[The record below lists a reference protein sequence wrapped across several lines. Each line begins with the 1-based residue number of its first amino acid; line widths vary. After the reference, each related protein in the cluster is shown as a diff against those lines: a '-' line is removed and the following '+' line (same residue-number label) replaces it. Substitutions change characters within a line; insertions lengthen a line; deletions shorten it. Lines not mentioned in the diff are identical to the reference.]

1 MNGNTTYGG
10 QNLDPYEGTLVFQG
24 IKRHAIAL
32 GPKLQ
37 NPDWVSGPA
46 KGKDMAYGT
55 AVDVA
60 IQMDDGNTYYIP
72 AIITEIK
79 AHTYP
84 TGILQTGDSLASN
97 SNTAKKEGT
106 NIVEWYTVKEVP
118 ENKSAG
124 LNYYNTK
131 GSLIIYRDAVLE

>member
-1 MNGNTTYGG
+1 MKAQSIPCQNGRIETGRRSHINEKVY
-10 QNLDPYEGTLVFQG
+10 TLGHWRRVYS
-24 IKRHAIAL
+24 R
-32 GPKLQ
+32 
-37 NPDWVSGPA
+37 
-46 KGKDMAYGT
+46 
-55 AVDVA
+55 
-60 IQMDDGNTYYIP
+60 QMDDGNTYYIP
-72 AIITEIK
+72 AIITDIK

-106 NIVEWYTVKEVP
+106 NIVEWYTVKEAP